1 MVHHVSEDIPCVL
14 MVSAELRTS
23 VIMRK
28 GNDLFDRRILVQF
41 LLENFLDVLGNA
53 VHASYCRD
61 DPEFVAD
68 TGLAVLPFIAFEI
81 CLRLCR
87 GDFSEFW
94 SV

>member
-1 MVHHVSEDIPCVL
+1 MVA
-14 MVSAELRTS
+14 AELRAA

-28 GNDLFDRRILVQF
+28 GNDLFDRRILF
-41 LLENFLDVLGNA
+41 KLLLEKLLDVLGNA
-53 VHASYCRD
+53 VYASYCRD

-68 TGLAVLPFIAFEI
+68 SGLAVLPFISFEI

-87 GDFSEFW
+87 GDFCEFR

>member
-1 MVHHVSEDIPCVL
+1 MVHHVCKDIPCVF
-14 MVSAELRTS
+14 MVSAELRAA

-28 GNDLFDRRILVQF
+28 GNDLFDRRILF
-41 LLENFLDVLGNA
+41 KLLLEKLLDVLGNA
-53 VHASYCRD
+53 VYASYCRD

-87 GDFSEFW
+87 GDFSEFR